1 MTDEIALRQQM
12 TVAPDRVLARLPAMG
27 KVMVVV
33 QDGGVTHE
41 RIGAVEKIGNA
52 DGGIV
57 VTGATHDCT
66 LDPAH
71 IASVVADRS
80 GRMKDKVLPKLEFI
94 DADGKLVFS
103 VVGLDGIEKFD
114 EALSRFAGVPIEAKA
129 KEPGQPA
136 KLPNDDPALQP
147 FVAAN
152 SAETEIAIE
161 MTKPGMV
168 QRWRGF
174 VPAVNPAM
182 GFINI
187 IAADFHLHIRGGAV
201 ARWQHHAEQGGRVSL
216 AALDTEGRPIGLTLR
231 GPQGAFEPA

>member
-12 TVAPDRVLARLPAMG
+12 TAAPDRVLARLPAMG

-41 RIGAVEKIGNA
+41 RIGAVEKIGKS
-52 DGGIV
+52 DDGIV
-57 VTGATHDCT
+57 VTGAAHDCL

-71 IASVVADRS
+71 IASVVVDRS

-94 DADGKLVFS
+94 DADGRLVFS

-114 EALSRFAGVPIEAKA
+114 EALSRFAGVPVKAKA
-129 KEPGQPA
+129 KPPGEQA
-136 KLPNDDPALQP
+136 TLPKDDPALQP

-152 SAETEIAIE
+152 NAETEIAIDME
-161 MTKPGMV
+161 KPGML
-168 QRWRGF
+168 QRWRGL

-187 IAADFHLHIRGGAV
+187 IASDFHLHIRGGAV
-201 ARWQHHAEQGGRVSL
+201 TRWQQHAEQGGRVRL
-216 AALDTEGRPIGLTLR
+216 VALDADGRSIGLTLR
-231 GPQGAFEPA
+231 GPQGAFEAA